1 MIESLNIQE
10 QWAKKSKTS
19 IENEFEDIVSEVDA
33 ALSPIE
39 LGESNEEMSYRNSL
53 LQDKK
58 IKRVNSNTF
67 LVSDRSD
74 SSFSYK
80 FNIDIDNQS
89 TGIDLLV

>member
-39 LGESNEEMSYRNSL
+39 LCESNEETSYRNSL

-58 IKRVNSNTF
+58 IKRVNSPTF

>member
-1 MIESLNIQE
+1 MIASLNIQK
-10 QWAKKSKTS
+10 QWAKNSKTS
-19 IENEFEDIVSEVDA
+19 IENEFGDILSELDD

-39 LGESNEEMSYRNSL
+39 LCEAEDETSYRNSL
-53 LQDKK
+53 LQDRK
-58 IKRVNSNTF
+58 IKRLNSNTF

-89 TGIDLLV
+89 TGIDILV

>member
-10 QWAKKSKTS
+10 QWAKKSKIS
-19 IENEFEDIVSEVDA
+19 IENEFEDILLEVDA

-39 LGESNEEMSYRNSL
+39 LGESEEEMSYRNSL

-58 IKRVNSNTF
+58 IKRFNSNTF

-89 TGIDLLV
+89 TGIELLV